1 MFHSKIDLHLRKARW
16 PRLFLPRLLL
26 IVALLPALAALNSC
40 GSSTTSSAPTISIT
54 AAATTVSVNGTVQF
68 TATITNLS
76 STLVNWEV
84 AGVIGGNLATT
95 GSIDSNGLYTAP
107 STPPTNNV
115 VVITAVAQAQT
126 SLTATSNLTI
136 TPPAT
141 ITGISPAS
149 ATVIASGQQLFSA
162 TFSSGTGIG
171 VNWFINNSPSCS
183 SISSPVGS
191 TASGSATI
199 TLSTGTVSAANVGM
213 HVSGGGIPAN
223 DTIASVTSA
232 TTFVLTTPATA
243 SNASESI
250 TFLGFANGLVVANG
264 QNTFPYG
271 QMSNQGNYVAPLIP
285 PPGGAIALTAVSQA
299 DSKQTFCVPVTLAFG
314 NASLQGAYAF
324 STNGRVI
331 STNTFFARA
340 GRFTAG
346 AGNISGGLETY
357 NEVGQGGA
365 TQHNFIGSYNI
376 GADGRGVMQF
386 CEDTN
391 ASTCSASAA
400 TVFFRVV
407 VISAQQVQIEEF
419 SPPGSNIAARTAS
432 GQMLLQDTTV
442 FKTAGLS
449 GAYSF
454 DFSGILTGATQLSM
468 VGEFSANS
476 IGSIS
481 PSVISTIPGILDIN
495 NGGNLSQKQILGTS
509 TYSINSS
516 GQGTATVN
524 TNDPTFPNLA
534 FTIYIVSASRAEF
547 IESDGNAVVAGDAV
561 KQQTSSCTW
570 GTNSLN
576 GSAILQTNGKSS
588 SGSVTDL
595 IAFTA
600 NGAGTAAAGSNDEN
614 NAGVVSS
621 GTSLAGAYNIDSTAG
636 FCGRGTLSLGSP
648 ASHSYVFYMI
658 SPSSAIVQE
667 TTAGIVGHGF
677 LVRPQ
682 SGAVALEPLSSF
694 ALSLAGTNAAGPN
707 AKREELLGQF
717 NVGSTGSLVANAGG
731 LFGSLDVN
739 NSDPSNPGVT
749 QTIALTSGTMAAGS
763 RATLV
768 LNSAGPSAR
777 NFVLYQISPT
787 QLFVMGTDS
796 TGVALGSLFQQF

>member
-1 MFHSKIDLHLRKARW
+1 M
-16 PRLFLPRLLL
+16 
-26 IVALLPALAALNSC
+26 
-40 GSSTTSSAPTISIT
+40 
-54 AAATTVSVNGTVQF
+54 SVNGTVQF
-68 TATITNLS
+68 TATISNLS

-107 STPPTNNV
+107 PTPPSPNNV

-141 ITGISPAS
+141 ITGITQTPAS
-149 ATVIASGQQLFSA
+149 ANVVAGTQVTFSA

-171 VNWFINNSPSCS
+171 VNWFINNSPTCS
-183 SISSPVGS
+183 S
-191 TASGSATI
+191 
-199 TLSTGTVSAANVGM
+199 TLGA
-213 HVSGGGIPAN
+213 P
-223 DTIASVTSA
+223 
-232 TTFVLTTPATA
+232 
-243 SNASESI
+243 
-250 TFLGFANGLVVANG
+250 NGLVVVNG

-271 QMSNQGNYVAPLIP
+271 QMTNQGVYTAPPIP

-299 DSKQTFCVPVTLAFG
+299 DSKQTLCVPIILAFG
-314 NASLQGAYAF
+314 NKSLDGAYAF

-331 STNTFFARA
+331 STNAFFARA

-365 TQHNFIGSYNI
+365 TPHTFIGSYNI
-376 GADGRGVMQF
+376 GTDGRGVMQF
-386 CEDTN
+386 CEDTT

-400 TVFFRVV
+400 SVFFKVIVV
-407 VISAQQVQIEEF
+407 SAQQVQIEEF
-419 SPPGSNIAARTAS
+419 SAPGSNTAPRTAS
-432 GQMLLQDTTV
+432 GQMLLQDTSV
-442 FKTAGLS
+442 FKTSGLS

-454 DFSGILTGATQLSM
+454 DFSGILTGPTQLSM

-476 IGSIS
+476 QGLIN

-495 NGGNLSQKQILGTS
+495 NNGNLSQAQISGTS
-509 TYSINSS
+509 SYSINSS
-516 GQGTATVN
+516 GQGTATLL

-534 FTIYIVSASRAEF
+534 FTVYIVSASRAVF
-547 IESDGNAVVAGDAV
+547 IESDGNAVVAGDAI

-576 GSAILQTNGKSS
+576 GAAVLQTNGKSA

-600 NGAGTAAAGSNDEN
+600 NGTGTAAAGSNDEN
-614 NAGVVSS
+614 NAGAVSS
-621 GTSLAGAYNIDSTAG
+621 GNSLGGVYNIDSTAG
-636 FCGRGTLSLGSP
+636 QCGRGTLSLGSP

-658 SPSSAIVQE
+658 STSSAVVQE
-667 TTAGIVGHGF
+667 TTSGIVGHGF
-677 LVRPQ
+677 LVKPQ
-682 SGAVALEPLSSF
+682 SGSVALEPLSSF
-694 ALSLAGTNAAGPN
+694 ALSLAGTNGAGPN

-731 LFGSLDVN
+731 SFGSLDIN
-739 NSDPSNPGVT
+739 NADGLGTT
-749 QTIALTSGTMAAGS
+749 QGIALTAGAMTAGN
-763 RATLV
+763 RATLS
-768 LNSAGPSAR
+768 LTSAGPTTQH
-777 NFVLYQISPT
+777 FVLYLVSPT
-787 QLFVMGTDS
+787 QLFAMSIDPAPA
-796 TGVALGSLFQQF
+796 GVALGSLYQQF